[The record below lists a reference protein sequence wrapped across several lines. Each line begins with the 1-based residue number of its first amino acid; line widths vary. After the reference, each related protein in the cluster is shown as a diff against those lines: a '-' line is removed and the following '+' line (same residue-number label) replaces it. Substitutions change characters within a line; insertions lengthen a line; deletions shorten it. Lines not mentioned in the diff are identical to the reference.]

1 MAKERG
7 VMAEY
12 IVREVREGNDS
23 KLQLV
28 IHGNEVVA
36 EGKLHP
42 VGLTGHP
49 DYYAL
54 YAQTLQTVKNS

>member
-1 MAKERG
+1 MAEERG

-49 DYYAL
+49 NYPAL
-54 YAQTLQTVKNS
+54 FDQTLQTVKNS

>member
-1 MAKERG
+1 MAKERD

-49 DYYAL
+49 DYCAIF
-54 YAQTLQTVKNS
+54 AQTLQTIKNG

>member
-1 MAKERG
+1 MAKEPG

-36 EGKLHP
+36 EGKLL
-42 VGLTGHP
+42 VGWRGHP
-49 DYYAL
+49 GYCAL
-54 YAQTLQTVKNS
+54 FNQTLQTVKNS